1 MQKKIIAV
9 LLIFSSLLA
18 LGACSRP
25 AEDTTETVTTVDTG
39 ENTKVNVSGESV
51 GAEEFTE
58 PPLTERE
65 LTMAVPEFLDEE
77 QQMLY
82 RRAYN
87 VYKHICGTSPG
98 NIDYEDTLD
107 YKIQYSQYDFFEFE
121 NGRTYVLSQG
131 RYQNWDDFMELV
143 LSVFTENFFDSRNRY
158 STFIELDGKLAFANG
173 ARGGSMA
180 YNTNFEDDFKLI
192 SKSDSEI
199 VFNVIGHYSNMYP
212 NPGETPEERDIRVKS
227 GWEVTEEFTIRM
239 VMTES
244 GWRFEEFYCASLDHN
259 ISITDL
265 MKS

>member
-1 MQKKIIAV
+1 MQKKIIAI
-9 LLIFSSLLA
+9 LLIISAFLA

-25 AEDTTETVTTVDTG
+25 AEDTTVSTETESEVVTTEVENEVVTMVDIG

-87 VYKHICGTSPG
+87 VYSHICGTSPA

-121 NGRTYVLSQG
+121 NDEGYRA
-131 RYQNWDDFMELV
+131 EL
-143 LSVFTENFFDSRNRY
+143 N
-158 STFIELDGKLAFANG
+158 K
-173 ARGGSMA
+173 
-180 YNTNFEDDFKLI
+180 I
-192 SKSDSEI
+192 SKK
-199 VFNVIGHYSNMYP
+199 
-212 NPGETPEERDIRVKS
+212 IR
-227 GWEVTEEFTIRM
+227 
-239 VMTES
+239 
-244 GWRFEEFYCASLDHN
+244 WRKTC
-259 ISITDL
+259 
-265 MKS
+265 